1 MLIFK
6 SSILN
11 FRELI
16 LVIFFEELSKNWG
29 DLNQS
34 NSQTS
39 HSIQLNAA
47 TKIIHASYKR
57 TINS

>member
-29 DLNQS
+29 ALNQS
-34 NSQTS
+34 NSQTL